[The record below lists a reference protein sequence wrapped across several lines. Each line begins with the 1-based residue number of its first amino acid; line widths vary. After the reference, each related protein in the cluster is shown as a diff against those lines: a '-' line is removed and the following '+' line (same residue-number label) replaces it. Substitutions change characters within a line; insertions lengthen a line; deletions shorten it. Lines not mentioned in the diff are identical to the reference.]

1 MRAKQEGLNAMR
13 VKVEKFRRQQIR
25 TAQRI
30 ITLREKMTC
39 QKTQSEASQTPRGR
53 TMEPQ
58 PKAQKR
64 KAKLRRHNGTAEEP
78 SIGNSRPRHRGNFET
93 DPSCSTPCHQRR
105 RAQAGKCKGSLKS
118 SAKAYR
124 QRRATTAQRKRAKEP
139 LPKTQKRSAIRQA
152 PSSVRQRGACRT

>member
-1 MRAKQEGLNAMR
+1 MAKQEGLNAMH
-13 VKVEKFRRQQIR
+13 VKVEKLRRQQIR
-25 TAQRI
+25 TAQGI

-39 QKTQSEASQTPRGR
+39 QKMQSEASQTPRGR
-53 TMEPQ
+53 TMEPL

-64 KAKLRRHNGTAEEP
+64 KAKLRRHNGAAKKP
-78 SIGNSRPRHRGNFET
+78 SIGNSRPRHRGSFET
-93 DPSCSTPCHQRR
+93 DPSCSPPCHQRR
-105 RAQAGKCKGSLKS
+105 RESLAGKCKGSLKS